1 MCNVCSHPHREEIEN
16 ALYKMNSKNA
26 NKILAKISEEYDVSI
41 EDLQKHALFHT
52 PIMGDPQGDSED
64 EIHDSIVRQIK
75 MREADVLSAI
85 VLDQATTVK
94 VLGKRIRR
102 FATSSDEEDIRFEKT
117 LTKPIVDLY
126 NGASDGLRKNIQTL
140 ADLNQ
145 LINGPKDDGL
155 SGLSAL
161 AQVLAASRDRDQDD

>member
-52 PIMGDPQGDSED
+52 SITDDPED
-64 EIHDSIVRQIK
+64 EMHDSIVRQIK

-85 VLDQATTVK
+85 VIDQATTVK

-102 FATSSDEEDIRFEKT
+102 FATSSDEEDVRFEKT
-117 LTKPIVDLY
+117 LTKPMVDLY
-126 NGASDGLRKNIQTL
+126 NGASDGLRKNVQTL

-161 AQVLAASRDRDQDD
+161 AQVLAASRNRDD

>member
-16 ALYKMNSKNA
+16 ALYKTNSQNA
-26 NKILAKISEEYDVSI
+26 NKILAKISEEYDVSV

-52 PIMGDPQGDSED
+52 PMSGSTDDIN
-64 EIHDSIVRQIK
+64 DSIVRQIK

-85 VLDQATTVK
+85 VFDQATTVK

-102 FATSSDEEDIRFEKT
+102 FATSSGEEDVRFEKT
-117 LTKPIVDLY
+117 LTKPMVDLY
-126 NGASDGLRKNIQTL
+126 NGASDSLRKNIQAL
-140 ADLNQ
+140 ADINQ